1 MRKADKAGH
10 KPLIEQ
16 DRQAYALAISGEGVW
31 DWELSSGRVRHNA
44 QWARLMG
51 LDERQLE
58 HTWQEALA
66 CLHEQER
73 EGVMA
78 AIQSCLAGQA
88 AFEYEHRI
96 RHADGSVI
104 WVQNHGE
111 VMARGTDG
119 KPLRMVGSLREVTKQ
134 KRETL
139 VMQRRNLFLQTIAAV
154 NEMLMAELPEQ
165 ELMSRIC
172 QELIRDDLFRM
183 AWIGLVDEDG
193 VTVRPVAEAGF
204 GRDYLAQADIRCDDS
219 PQGQGPTGTAIRIGC
234 HSDQRRHREQPAVRA
249 VAGARA
255 GPGLSF
261 IGSDAVAGA
270 WPGGRMRLMCMPP
283 SRMHSG
289 RTR

>member
-1 MRKADKAGH
+1 
-10 KPLIEQ
+10 
-16 DRQAYALAISGEGVW
+16 
-31 DWELSSGRVRHNA
+31 
-44 QWARLMG
+44 MG

-96 RHADGSVI
+96 RRADGSVI
-104 WVQNHGE
+104 WVQNHGQ

-119 KPLRMVGSLREVTKQ
+119 KPLRMVGSLHEITEQ

-165 ELMSRIC
+165 ELMARIC

-193 VTVRPVAEAGF
+193 ASGASGGR
-204 GRDYLAQADIRCDDS
+204 GRDWPGLSCPGGYPLRRLAA
-219 PQGQGPTGTAIRIGC
+219 GTRTHRHRHPHKC
-234 HSDQRRHREQPAVRA
+234 HSDQRRHGEQPAVRA

-255 GPGLSF
+255 GSGLSF
-261 IGSDAVAGA
+261 NGSDAVAGA
-270 WPGGRMRLMCMPP
+270 WPG
-283 SRMHSG
+283 SRIA
-289 RTR
+289 